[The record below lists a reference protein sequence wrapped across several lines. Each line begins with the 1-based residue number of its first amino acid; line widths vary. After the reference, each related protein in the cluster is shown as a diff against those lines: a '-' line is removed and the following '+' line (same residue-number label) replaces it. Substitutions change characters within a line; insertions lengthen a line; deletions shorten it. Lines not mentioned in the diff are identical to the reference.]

1 MLRFMTR
8 SLCAAGLITVM
19 NLGIARADDCA
30 GTHAIDRCLVGTW
43 KMTTNGTEQW
53 MRAHIRNYHVTS
65 IQTTDNTITLKAD
78 GTFTT
83 GNSKV
88 TTRGVS
94 NTGASGT
101 GTMNAQ
107 ASGVWSAAD
116 GKFNICARA
125 STMEGTTTVTGNGHS
140 TTTAVHPAV
149 PPVATRPYTCSANI
163 FTASQPLHGDTV
175 VSTYTKVP

>member
-1 MLRFMTR
+1 MPAITR
-8 SLCAAGLITVM
+8 TLGAAGLILVINTG
-19 NLGIARADDCA
+19 LARADDCA
-30 GTHAIDRCLVGTW
+30 GTSAVDRCLIGTW

-65 IQTTDNTITLKAD
+65 VQTTDNTITLKAD

-88 TTRGVS
+88 VARGVTAS
-94 NTGASGT
+94 GASGT

-140 TTTAVHPAV
+140 TTTPVHPHV
-149 PPVATRPYTCSANI
+149 PPVSTRTYSCSGDT
-163 FTASQPLHGDTV
+163 FTVSQPLHGDTV